1 MNSANCGL
9 KVIGVFL
16 GLIPALAGA
25 ALTVIYDNGDT
36 RPIAPFL
43 ESFKSTEPPL
53 PKRQTNHA
61 TELGA
66 ADLES
71 LLPIRSPGLTPG
83 IVQPEN
89 HDRPFSQP
97 FFLIGSD
104 ALSRQWLLDNRD
116 RLKEVGAVGMLVQA
130 ETMDDLRIIAG
141 LAEGLSIMPAS
152 ATDIA
157 ESLKISHY
165 PVLITAHGIEQ

>member
-1 MNSANCGL
+1 MILLLSGL
-9 KVIGVFL
+9 TPAFAE
-16 GLIPALAGA
+16 LI
-25 ALTVIYDNGDT
+25 VIYDSGDT

-43 ESFKSTEPPL
+43 EVFQSKAPPL
-53 PKRQTNHA
+53 PQRPSNQPTQ
-61 TELGA
+61 LGA
-66 ADLES
+66 ADVES

-104 ALSRQWLLDNRD
+104 EMSKQWLIENRK
-116 RLKEVGAVGMLVQA
+116 RLKEIGAVGMLVQA
-130 ETMDDLRIIAG
+130 DTIADLHSIAEIS
-141 LAEGLSIMPAS
+141 AGLSIMPAS
-152 ATDIA
+152 ASDISDA
-157 ESLKISHY
+157 LNVSHY